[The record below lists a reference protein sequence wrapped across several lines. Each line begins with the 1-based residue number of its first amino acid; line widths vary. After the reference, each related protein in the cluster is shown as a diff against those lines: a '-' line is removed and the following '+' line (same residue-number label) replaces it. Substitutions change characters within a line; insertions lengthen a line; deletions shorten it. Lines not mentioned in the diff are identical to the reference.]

1 MNFILENIM
10 KCMLGLNLFGFL
22 YRLKINLPKIYIYI
36 NYTIL
41 IKIILTTIILFVIYF
56 IVEMTNNISFIKK
69 ELVDI
74 HKTLEEINEK
84 EH

>member
-10 KCMLGLNLFGFL
+10 KCMLGLNLFSFL

-36 NYTIL
+36 NYIIL

>member
-1 MNFILENIM
+1 MNFILKNIM

-36 NYTIL
+36 NYIIL